1 MIAIS
6 YSIVKPDNTNEQT
19 VLNKVGKKLAVL
31 GKTVWAIGA
40 HRAKMVRLQGL
51 SEKVV
56 WLKRRRSRKL
66 HQS

>member
-1 MIAIS
+1 MIAVS
-6 YSIVKPDNTNEQT
+6 YGIVKPDNTNEQT
-19 VLNKVGKKLAVL
+19 VLNKAGKNFVVL
-31 GKTVWAIGA
+31 GRTVWAIGA

-51 SEKVV
+51 SGKEV